1 MKAIIDTLHEIK
13 QIYTSRGFRIEHI
26 HGDNEF
32 NKEGIKQSQL
42 PALFHIYGKD
52 EHVGLIER
60 SNRMVK
66 NKSRTITH
74 AAPYQ
79 YIPKVMTIGLI
90 AEAIKWINAFPSM
103 NGVSK
108 TMSPATIVE
117 GIPKPNM
124 KYKRIVFGSQAMVYT
139 GTNNRLDARSVPA
152 IALNSS
158 NLHGG
163 HYFMSLYSGKRI
175 HSYEWKEV
183 PIDDEVIARVE
194 TLGTNEEATKM
205 KRGYYPVF
213 TWKQRVLYDPEL
225 NVNDAVEDNIDVNI
239 LQNQGAEG
247 ELDAE
252 ENMEDYIILEEDG
265 NKNDDNDDIDNEGN
279 YITDENNSEE
289 ENEEEDDND
298 IVDEI
303 IMNDEKEIT
312 NIKLEGNND
321 GEHEHFENNI
331 DTYDTTMMTRK

>member
-1 MKAIIDTLHEIK
+1 
-13 QIYTSRGFRIEHI
+13 
-26 HGDNEF
+26 
-32 NKEGIKQSQL
+32 
-42 PALFHIYGKD
+42 
-52 EHVGLIER
+52 
-60 SNRMVK
+60 
-66 NKSRTITH
+66 
-74 AAPYQ
+74 
-79 YIPKVMTIGLI
+79 MTIGLI

-183 PIDDEVIARVE
+183 PIDDEVISRVE
-194 TLGTNEEATKM
+194 TLGTNEEETKM
-205 KRGYYPVF
+205 KRGY
-213 TWKQRVLYDPEL
+213 
-225 NVNDAVEDNIDVNI
+225 NIDVNI

-252 ENMEDYIILEEDG
+252 ENMEEHVILEEDG
-265 NKNDDNDDIDNEGN
+265 NENDDNNEIDSEGN
-279 YITDENNSEE
+279 YITDGNNSEE
-289 ENEEEDDND
+289 ENEEEDNND

-303 IMNDEKEIT
+303 MMNDE
-312 NIKLEGNND
+312 
-321 GEHEHFENNI
+321 
-331 DTYDTTMMTRK
+331 